1 MLKMAFKE
9 QAMDRTQTFKSHAKF
24 KNGLKMQKIQSIHQ
38 QSEQMTML
46 IKLMS

>member
-24 KNGLKMQKIQSIHQ
+24 KKWAEDAENS
-38 QSEQMTML
+38 
-46 IKLMS
+46 